1 MSRGP
6 HRFKQ
11 SDVTR
16 AARAVAAAPRVGE
29 LITRRLIRVIPSGH
43 HRGEHQPYR
52 FSLGGGSAAFAG
64 GVKTQ
69 GGGTSTS
76 TSGKACKQED
86 QSCRYLEIALWL
98 RVVAG

>member
-29 LITRRLIRVIPSGH
+29 LITRRLIRVIPSGII
-43 HRGEHQPYR
+43 
-52 FSLGGGSAAFAG
+52 AANISRIDFPLVAARPHS
-64 GVKTQ
+64 Q
-69 GGGTSTS
+69 
-76 TSGKACKQED
+76 
-86 QSCRYLEIALWL
+86 
-98 RVVAG
+98 VV